1 MFSEC
6 PPKKRPYILKTLTPP
21 EFQKWQ
27 KLALTP
33 YIHYTFTMCKNFNTE
48 VGGGVFCFHSSREA
62 LHADG
67 DKRHRPGVERG

>member
-27 KLALTP
+27 KLALIIYFFPQETHVEEGGFARP
-33 YIHYTFTMCKNFNTE
+33 PPTE
-48 VGGGVFCFHSSREA
+48 
-62 LHADG
+62 
-67 DKRHRPGVERG
+67 